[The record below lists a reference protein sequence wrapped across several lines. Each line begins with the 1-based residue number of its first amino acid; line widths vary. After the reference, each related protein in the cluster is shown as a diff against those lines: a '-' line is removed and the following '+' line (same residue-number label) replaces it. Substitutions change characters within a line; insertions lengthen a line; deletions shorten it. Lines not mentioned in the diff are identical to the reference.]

1 MSSAVIS
8 FLPPGPPPEPIK
20 RLSVAQYHA
29 IIRAGVFDD
38 DDPIELLE
46 GWLAEKM
53 PKKPPHSV
61 ATGLV
66 SDAIAPL
73 LPSGWHII
81 SQEPITTDDS
91 EPEPDI
97 GVVRGKRRD
106 YVDRHPGP
114 KDVGSIVEVADTTLA
129 RDRGVKK
136 TIYARARVPIYWI
149 LNLVDRCVEVYADP
163 TGPAKKPDY
172 RNTEIFGTKDS
183 VPLVLDGKEIGRL
196 KVKLLL
202 P

>member
-46 GWLAEKM
+46 GWLVEKM

-61 ATGLV
+61 ATGLM
-66 SDAIAPL
+66 SDAITPL
-73 LPSGWHII
+73 LPAGWHII

-97 GVVRGKRRD
+97 GAVRGKRRD
-106 YVDRHPGP
+106 YVDSHPGP
-114 KDVGSIVEVADTTLA
+114 KDVGLIVEVADTTLA

-136 TIYARARVPIYWI
+136 TIYARARMPIYWI
-149 LNLVDRCVEVYADP
+149 LNLVDRCVEVYTDP

-172 RNTEIFGTKDS
+172 RRPEIFGAKDS
-183 VPLVLDGKEIGRL
+183 VPLGLDGKEIGRL